1 MLLGAGGERSRL
13 VVLGLDGLPLAL
25 AKALA
30 PELTNLARLVPRASA
45 IRAELPE
52 VSPVNWTSFFTASG
66 PGAHGVHGFTI
77 LDPASYELRI
87 ASFDDVRR
95 PTIFEQLGE
104 KGLVSRVVNLPNMAP
119 ARPLRGMLIAG
130 FVAPDLRQAVFPP
143 FLLGPLGAAGY
154 RVEGDTTRGATDPD
168 HLLSELS
175 RSLDARRAA
184 LGLLWPDLAWDLFVF
199 VLTETDRLFH
209 FLFHA
214 VARPEHP
221 LHPACL
227 GLLRRWDS
235 MLGEFLDRYEALPGP
250 KRLIALADHG
260 FCELERE
267 VDLNAVLRQAGYLRL
282 SRPPRDEWDA
292 GCIAPKARAFAL
304 DPGRIYLH
312 RASRF
317 SRGCVADHDAPV
329 LARDLRGLL
338 LDLTWEGRAVM
349 EQVLDGREL
358 YEGDETAPDLICV
371 PAPGLDL
378 KAKFDRAEVFGHYGR
393 HGMHRPEGAFFFDSQ
408 GGSEG
413 QRPTR
418 VRDVGQLVLTHFDLF
433 NPFNLGRQ
441 PSILA

>member
-25 AKALA
+25 AQELA
-30 PELTNLARLVPRASA
+30 PRLPNLARLAPRATS
-45 IRAELPE
+45 ITAELPE

-66 PGAHGVHGFTI
+66 PGQHGVHGFTI
-77 LDPASYELRI
+77 LDPATYALRI
-87 ASFDDVRR
+87 ANFDDVRR
-95 PTIFEQLGE
+95 PTLFEQLGE

-143 FLLGPLGAAGY
+143 FLLGPLSAAGY
-154 RVEGDTTRGATDPD
+154 RVEGDTTRGATDPK

-184 LGLLWPDLAWDLFVF
+184 LDLLWPDLAWDLMVF

-214 VARPEHP
+214 VARAEHP
-221 LHPACL
+221 LHEACL
-227 GLLRRWDS
+227 GLLRRWDG
-235 MLGEFLDRYEALPGP
+235 MLGELLDRYDALPGP
-250 KRLIALADHG
+250 KRLVALADHG

-267 VDLNAVLRQAGYLRL
+267 VDLNAALRQAGYLQL
-282 SRPPRDEWDA
+282 SRPPKDEWDA
-292 GCIAPKARAFAL
+292 GCIAPEARAFAL

-317 SRGCVADHDAPV
+317 SRGCVHDSDAPA
-329 LARDLRGLL
+329 LARDLRQLLQGLTY
-338 LDLTWEGRAVM
+338 DGRAVM
-349 EQVLDGREL
+349 EQVLDGHEL
-358 YEGDETAPDLICV
+358 YEGAEDAPDLICV

-378 KAKFDRAEVFGHYGR
+378 KAKFDRTEVFGHFGR
-393 HGMHRPEGAFFFDSQ
+393 HGMHRPEDAFFFDS
-408 GGSEG
+408 EG
-413 QRPTR
+413 ATPRR
-418 VRDVGQLVLTHFDLF
+418 VRDVGQLVLNH
-433 NPFNLGRQ
+433 FNLGQQ
-441 PSILA
+441 PRILA